1 MASCANLARSAKTYT
16 VAICRNMSQYC
27 FGRNLAAILQSL
39 SNTGVTDVSPAG
51 SLEGSLDD
59 SSADRSAGRAMVWL
73 WGGLG
78 GLALEIDE
86 TLTEHAKLART
97 CNNLQGL

>member
-1 MASCANLARSAKTYT
+1 
-16 VAICRNMSQYC
+16 MSQYC

-73 WGGLG
+73 RDCQRLCLG
-78 GLALEIDE
+78 ERVGRVGRLGE